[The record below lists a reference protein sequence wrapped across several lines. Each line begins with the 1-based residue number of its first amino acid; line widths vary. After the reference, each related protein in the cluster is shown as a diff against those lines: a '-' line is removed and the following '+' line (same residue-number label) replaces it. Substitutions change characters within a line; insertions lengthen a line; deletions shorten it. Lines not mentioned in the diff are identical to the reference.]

1 MSLAFEFRA
10 AASFLR
16 STRRVDLL
24 LDAARLD
31 ECARRSL
38 MPEARKALD
47 WARKP
52 LREEANAIVDDWIA
66 DLADPASGS
75 AR

>member
-1 MSLAFEFRA
+1 MSLAAELRA

-16 STRRVDLL
+16 NTRRVDLL

-38 MPEARKALD
+38 TPEARKAFE
-47 WARKP
+47 WAKMP
-52 LREEANAIVDDWIA
+52 LRQEANAIVNDWIA
-66 DLADPASGS
+66 ELADPAAGR